1 MQGQLFT
8 QDFLRQGIRE
18 IPPCQAFNEAAFTA
32 CRSAM
37 AAIFA
42 PLRAD
47 THLNEADTERLVIE
61 PALAQL
67 GWGADL
73 LTQNSLSPKRRE
85 HVPDL
90 LLLADATAMHAARN
104 EPREDRRYRHGLAIL
119 EAKRHR
125 PRCPGRAAVVEP
137 QRSGLRLS
145 DAPESPEHP
154 YQLVHP

>member
-18 IPPCQAFNEAAFTA
+18 TPPYQAFNEAAFA
-32 CRSAM
+32 VFRSAM

-67 GWGADL
+67 GWGADF

-85 HVPDL
+85 DVPDFL
-90 LLLADATAMHAARN
+90 LFADATAMQAARKSSKL
-104 EPREDRRYRHGLAIL
+104 PDRSR
-119 EAKRHR
+119 
-125 PRCPGRAAVVEP
+125 
-137 QRSGLRLS
+137 
-145 DAPESPEHP
+145 
-154 YQLVHP
+154 